1 MLTLFQVDQ
10 ERGSIMT
17 LKLIAGLAEYAQA
30 HPPSSGDTVANSE
43 AAKAETACS
52 SDTTFTGDPA
62 HDLEEHP
69 RTSIYRGEPI

>member
-1 MLTLFQVDQ
+1 
-10 ERGSIMT
+10 MT
-17 LKLIAGLAEYAQA
+17 SELMAGIAEYAQA

-43 AAKAETACS
+43 AAKPETACS

-69 RTSIYRGEPI
+69 STSIYRGESI